1 MKKGFK
7 LLGILI
13 AMTGLL
19 TACGSG
25 GGSDDHFVPIVT
37 PTPTITAVAPT
48 SGPPGTEVTI
58 TGTNFSTTPANNV
71 VEFFDGITAVVTS
84 STPTQIV
91 TTVPVGATTG
101 FITVKRGIKTATSS
115 PIIFEV
121 TAPPPATRLIGG
133 SIQGIELSLT
143 NAVTTLAGS
152 GDFGSDDGYGIL
164 ASFAFPA
171 GITTDGTNL
180 YVADFDNHSIRK
192 IVIATGAV
200 TKLAG
205 SGDFGSD
212 DGIGSAASFNNPD
225 GITTDGTNLYVTDF
239 TGNLIRK
246 IVIATQEVTTFAGT
260 AGTAGAANG
269 IGTAATFNGPNGI
282 TTDGT
287 NLYVTEYLG
296 HTIRK
301 IVIAT
306 QEVTT
311 FAGKAGTAGAA
322 NGIGTVATFNGP
334 VAITTDGTDLYVT
347 DFTGNLIRK
356 IVIANQLVST
366 FAGSGTAGS
375 ANGVGTAATFNGPI
389 GITTDGTNL
398 YVTERF
404 GHLIRKIEI
413 ATQIV
418 STLAGSGDY
427 GSDDGIGTAAT
438 FTQPYG
444 ITTDG
449 TNLYVADSL
458 SYKIR
463 MIE

>member
-7 LLGILI
+7 LLGILF

-25 GGSDDHFVPIVT
+25 SGSADDFVPIVT

-71 VEFFDGITAVVTS
+71 VELFDGITAVVTS
-84 STPTQIV
+84 STANQIV

-121 TAPPPATRLIGG
+121 TAPPLATRLIGG

-143 NAVTTLAGS
+143 TAVTTLAGS
-152 GDFGSDDGYGIL
+152 GVFGSDDGNGIL

-205 SGDFGSD
+205 SGTTGTA
-212 DGIGSAASFNNPD
+212 DGIGIAASFNSPD
-225 GITTDGTNLYVTDF
+225 GITTDGTNLYVTDYRSH
-239 TGNLIRK
+239 TIRK
-246 IVIATQEVTTFAGT
+246 IEIATQEVTTFAGT
-260 AGTAGAANG
+260 AGAAGAANG

-306 QEVTT
+306 Q
-311 FAGKAGTAGAA
+311 
-322 NGIGTVATFNGP
+322 
-334 VAITTDGTDLYVT
+334 
-347 DFTGNLIRK
+347 
-356 IVIANQLVST
+356 LVST
-366 FAGSGTAGS
+366 FAGSGTGGS
-375 ANGVGTAATFNGPI
+375 ANGIGTAATFNGPI

-404 GHLIRKIEI
+404 GNLIRKIEI
-413 ATQIV
+413 ATKVV
-418 STLAGSGDY
+418 SKLAGSGAF
-427 GSDDGIGTAAT
+427 GSVDGMGSAAS

-458 SYKIR
+458 SFKIR